1 MYIRTYILMQKDIN
15 LNDNDWRVHTLI
27 FFTRYIQNYKK
38 KNCNSKN
45 LDMLSDFIG
54 CRGSCVLLLFKFS
67 KIIFEKK
74 KCAFRIS
81 VISDWI
87 FRFLVM
93 DGNSTFTVVYSNEMK
108 KKSKMEISILG

>member
-1 MYIRTYILMQKDIN
+1 MQKDIN
-15 LNDNDWRVHTLI
+15 LNDNDWRVHTH
-27 FFTRYIQNYKK
+27 FFLVIIKIIKYKK
-38 KNCNSKN
+38 EFNSKK
-45 LDMLSDFIG
+45 LDMLNDFIG
-54 CRGSCVLLLFKFS
+54 CRGSCVPLLFKFS

-93 DGNSTFTVVYSNEMK
+93 DGNSTYGCV
-108 KKSKMEISILG
+108 